1 MRILLLGLIGLIGLV
16 VIIWI
21 VRTQWRKIHPLI
33 WGVGGVIIGI
43 YAILIVIGGTHSWH
57 NEKNAESI
65 ISYEDVV
72 MSFIKDMNPELV
84 QKMKEIKTEI
94 ALAKNK
100 IQQLQALKK
109 SFPNQAEMIVQ
120 KINHWQTLETQL
132 TQVSDNIDQQVEKAY
147 VAYKIDEIQGKH
159 KFTVISD
166 KLLKEANAVLANAET
181 TKSIIEEQID
191 E

>member
-1 MRILLLGLIGLIGLV
+1 MRIVLLGLMLLIGLLGLV
-16 VIIWI
+16 WL
-21 VRTQWRKIHPLI
+21 VRTQWHKIHPI
-33 WGVGGVIIGI
+33 TWGVAGVIIGI
-43 YAILIVIGGTHSWH
+43 YAILIIIGGIHSWQ
-57 NEKNAESI
+57 NEKNSESVVP
-65 ISYEDVV
+65 YEDVV
-72 MSFIKDMNPELV
+72 MSFIQDMNPKLV
-84 QKMKEIKTEI
+84 QKMKEIKAEI

-100 IQQLQALKK
+100 LQQLQALKK
-109 SFPNQAEMIVQ
+109 AFPNQAEMIEQ
-120 KINHWQTLETQL
+120 KINHWQTLELQL

-159 KFTVISD
+159 KFTTISD